1 MDDTY
6 YFEEKSAKAEGLEA
20 LDDIDA
26 FEKKLRGEAPAQP
39 SRAAAAPKL
48 HAKVRACS
56 RRATPCTSLVRRA
69 HPCWR
74 QENKPKPANGKK
86 GSAYVQAAVK
96 APKMTEAQQEAADA
110 RSAVADLAKFEQ
122 RGFGGR

>member
-1 MDDTY
+1 MEDTY
-6 YFEEKSAKAEGLEA
+6 HFDEQTEKAEGMEA
-20 LDDIDA
+20 MDDIEA
-26 FEKKLRGEAPAQP
+26 FERRLRGEAPPAK
-39 SRAAAAPKL
+39 AAAPAPVR
-48 HAKVRACS
+48 AKVGSA
-56 RRATPCTSLVRRA
+56 RRLTAMRGTRRPDRSA
-69 HPCWR
+69 W